1 MFKKLISS
9 RSTFYCFTPAVSLG
23 TFLIEF
29 ILAIYVAGRYK
40 MTKFNRLAITLL
52 LLLGLFQFSEY
63 MMCKTDQMQFWGEI
77 GITAITLLPAFG
89 LHLITIMT
97 RKSRL
102 VPAGYFLAA
111 LIILSVHN
119 MPFLNDFHCTDKFV
133 VLQYNNP
140 QDIIYTIYYFGFLL
154 IGLTRMIQHIYRQ
167 KKHVNG
173 LVWMM
178 IGYLSFILPTAFI
191 YVFSR
196 ITFYAIPS
204 IMCGFAL
211 IFAFI
216 LVFKVIP
223 EFNKSSKELKK

>member
-1 MFKKLISS
+1 MLKKLISS

-29 ILAIYVAGRYK
+29 ILAIYIVGRYK
-40 MTKFNRLAITLL
+40 MTQFNRLAVILL
-52 LLLGLFQFSEY
+52 LLLGLFQFAEY

-77 GITAITLLPAFG
+77 GISAITLLPALG

-102 VPAGYFLAA
+102 VPTGYFLAT
-111 LIILSVHN
+111 LIIFSVHN
-119 MPFLNDFHCTDKFV
+119 MSFLNDFHCTDKFV
-133 VLQYNNP
+133 VLQYGNP
-140 QDIIYTIYYFGFLL
+140 QNIIYTIYYFGFLL
-154 IGLTRMIQHIYRQ
+154 IGLKIMIQHIYS
-167 KKHVNG
+167 KKKFAKE
-173 LVWMM
+173 LVWM
-178 IGYLSFILPTAFI
+178 ILGYLSFILPTAFI
-191 YVFSR
+191 YFFSR

-216 LVFKVIP
+216 LVFKVVP
-223 EFNKSSKELKK
+223 EYNKSKKSKQ